1 MSEATRRVSAEAS
14 GGAKGE
20 PRRLVVL
27 RHGQTESNAKGIWQ
41 GQLDHELSRVGHE
54 QARAAAVAIASLRPS
69 RVVSSDLSRARVTAQ
84 EVAAASG
91 GLDVALDERWRE
103 IHAGGW
109 QGLTADQVYSQYPQ
123 DAEKLISGEDFK
135 RGGHGESLADVAVRT
150 RGALADLIAGMD
162 PGECVVIATHG
173 VTGRS
178 LAAELVGLDP
188 STAWRVLGGFGNC
201 HWAVLEDGPTSA
213 SGRRGWRITQ
223 WNASAPPTGTAG

>member
-1 MSEATRRVSAEAS
+1 MSEAARRVSAEAS

-41 GQLDHELSRVGHE
+41 GQLDHELSQVGHE
-54 QARAAAVAIASLRPS
+54 QARAAAAAIASLRPS
-69 RVVSSDLSRARVTAQ
+69 RVVSSDLARAHVTAQ

-91 GLDVALDERWRE
+91 GLPVTTDPRWRE

-109 QGLTADQVYSQYPQ
+109 QGLTAAQVYAEYPE
-123 DAEKLISGEDFK
+123 DAEKLVTGEDFK
-135 RGGHGESLADVAVRT
+135 RGGHGESLADVAERT
-150 RGALADLIAGMD
+150 RAALDELTASMD

-178 LAAELVGLDP
+178 LAAELVGLDQ

-201 HWAVLEDGPTSA
+201 HWAVLEDGATSMT
-213 SGRRGWRITQ
+213 GRSGWRITQ
-223 WNASAPPTGTAG
+223 WNASAEGL